1 MKIAVL
7 LFGQPRFWDLSYE
20 SILQETS
27 FEGCTTDYYFHFW
40 DRVAYGHLDHE
51 SGYNLTDEQK
61 DKIVSIYKPKNY
73 KFTNYKPL
81 EEVEKTIFDIVEPY
95 KEKLKFF
102 YNEKTKAMEEL
113 NLSKTVFEV

>member
-40 DRVAYGHLDHE
+40 DRVAYGLSLIHI
-51 SGYNLTDEQK
+51 S
-61 DKIVSIYKPKNY
+61 
-73 KFTNYKPL
+73 
-81 EEVEKTIFDIVEPY
+81 EPTRPY
-95 KEKLKFF
+95 
-102 YNEKTKAMEEL
+102 
-113 NLSKTVFEV
+113 